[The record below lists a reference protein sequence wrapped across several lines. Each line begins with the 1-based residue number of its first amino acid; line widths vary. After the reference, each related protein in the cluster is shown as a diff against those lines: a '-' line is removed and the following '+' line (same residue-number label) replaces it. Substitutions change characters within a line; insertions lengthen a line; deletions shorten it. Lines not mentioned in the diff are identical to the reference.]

1 MMKLNCKLRLL
12 LGILAILVSLLLSW
26 GLWGWLGNFSLL
38 ALVPGGFLFIWLN
51 PELMGGG

>member
-1 MMKLNCKLRLL
+1 MKLGRKARLL

-26 GLWGWLGNFSLL
+26 ILWGWLGNFALL
-38 ALVPGGFLFIWLN
+38 TLAPGGFLFIWLN